1 MTSLILLASKPSN
14 RASKEFWV
22 SRINRIGR
30 LRIGLKAIKGL
41 NKKINHINTSQANNL
56 SQLRH
61 KPITNLGNLFLDSW

>member
-14 RASKEFWV
+14 RASKEFWEL
-22 SRINRIGR
+22 RTNRIGR

-41 NKKINHINTSQANNL
+41 NKKINHISTSQANNL